1 MFTGA
6 CIKYE
11 ADHIPKVFPGRGES
25 LGGLTTIIG
34 ENNNSGITDSYP
46 SCGQPQTTHTTA
58 KITNVKDL
66 ALTFLISVFNSSGLR
81 LLSKNIL
88 TKHFRPFTQSQPSNE
103 MFTSVVN
110 GIAIAALTH
119 AF

>member
-11 ADHIPKVFPGRGES
+11 ADHIPKMFPGRGES

-46 SCGQPQTTHTTA
+46 SCGQPQTTTQLQRLPVL
-58 KITNVKDL
+58 KI
-66 ALTFLISVFNSSGLR
+66 S
-81 LLSKNIL
+81 
-88 TKHFRPFTQSQPSNE
+88 E
-103 MFTSVVN
+103 
-110 GIAIAALTH
+110 
-119 AF
+119 